1 MIVSELFAK
10 LGFKV
15 DQASYSRADAVVGS
29 LKRGLA
35 AIGGAFAAGAV
46 VKGLKSL
53 VEQTGAT
60 AIEAGR
66 AAQRIGLTRQA
77 FEELKHAADESGVSV
92 GSFETGVGMMARQ
105 MAEVTQGNK
114 TAAEAFRRAGVSV
127 RDSSGAL
134 RGTDEVL
141 MDLSE
146 RFAAMPDGPKKTA
159 LAMQIFSRSGREMI
173 PMLNAGRA
181 GMEAWRAE
189 ARELGIVF
197 SDEDVAA
204 AEELRQATS
213 LLDDV
218 LEGLK
223 RRIGVS
229 LMPALAKLKTD
240 FAKWILANRELI
252 KQRVVAFAEGLG
264 KALKY
269 AAQMVEP
276 LARFISWL
284 ASNGPLAAA
293 ALLAL
298 GLAINSAFIIPAGT
312 ILLVLALV
320 EELWGWIKGTRN
332 TLLEDMFGPFDT
344 FAKENAFGRAIDG
357 WIKAFEYLK
366 AVVRS
371 VQEAY
376 IGFRRLINPDFG
388 RNVTGVAEGGY
399 RTAKTPE
406 EYGQNLSESMRRIR
420 GGTRAL
426 SGDEEDALDARL
438 GKDPMF
444 HALTRSG
451 QFETVE
457 RLYGPY
463 GGKTSKEVKI
473 EIGQMTVG
481 SALPEGLSPDEF
493 VKRLSEEIDQKLSS
507 QNSTAYEA
515 AR

>member
-1 MIVSELFAK
+1 MVLTELIAK

-15 DQASYSRADAVVGS
+15 DQASYSRADSVVNS

-46 VKGLKSL
+46 VRGLKSL

-60 AIEAGR
+60 AIEAAR
-66 AAQRIGLTRQA
+66 AAQRIGMTRQA
-77 FEELKHAADESGVSV
+77 FEELKHAADESGVSAEA
-92 GSFETGVGMMARQ
+92 FETGVGMLARQ
-105 MAEVTQGNK
+105 MAEAKQGTK
-114 TAAEAFRRAGVSV
+114 EAVEAFRTLGVKV
-127 RDSSGAL
+127 TDGVGAL
-134 RGTDEVL
+134 RGTDEV
-141 MDLSE
+141 MMELSE
-146 RFAAMPDGPKKTA
+146 KFAAMPDGTKKTA
-159 LAMQIFSRSGREMI
+159 LAMDVFSRSGRLMI
-173 PMLNAGRA
+173 PMLNAGRK

-197 SDEDVAA
+197 SDEDVVA

-218 LEGLK
+218 VEGLR

-252 KQRVVAFAEGLG
+252 RQRIVAFAEGLG

-269 AAQMVEP
+269 AAQMAEP
-276 LARFISWL
+276 LFRFISWL

-312 ILLVLALV
+312 ILLVLALI
-320 EELWGWIKGTRN
+320 EELWGWIRGTRN
-332 TLLEDMFGPFDT
+332 TLLEDMFGPFEKFSRENLFGKVIRGWVDG
-344 FAKENAFGRAIDG
+344 FERLGLVIRAVKETYTD
-357 WIKAFEYLK
+357 
-366 AVVRS
+366 
-371 VQEAY
+371 
-376 IGFRRLINPDFG
+376 FRRLFDKGYG
-388 RNVTGVAEGGY
+388 REATNAPADYETGG
-399 RTAKTPE
+399 TPE
-406 EYGQNLSESMRRIR
+406 KYAQNLSEAMRRVR
-420 GGTRAL
+420 GGTRPL
-426 SGDEEDALDARL
+426 GARQEIDLASQL
-438 GKDPMF
+438 GQDPMF
-444 HALTRSG
+444 HALTRAG
-451 QFETVE
+451 QYETIE

-463 GGKTSKEVKI
+463 GGKTSREVSI

-481 SALPEGLSPDEF
+481 AALPSGLSPDEF
-493 VKRLSEEIDQKLSS
+493 VRRIGEEINEKL
-507 QNSTAYEA
+507 QGEWSTAYEA